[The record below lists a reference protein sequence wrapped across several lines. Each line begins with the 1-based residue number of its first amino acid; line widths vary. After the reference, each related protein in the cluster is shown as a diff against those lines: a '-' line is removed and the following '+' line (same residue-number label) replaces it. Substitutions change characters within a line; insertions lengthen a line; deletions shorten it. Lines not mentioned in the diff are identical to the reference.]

1 MNGVP
6 SPRFAISNHIYTR
19 DTPLV
24 SIVTTSFNQAQYLE
38 EAIESVLAQ
47 DYRNIE
53 YIVLKGLIS
62 NGLQGFLNIEF
73 PIVNRHSD
81 IYASS
86 LARLWQIRN

>member
-6 SPRFAISNHIYTR
+6 SQRFAISNHICTR

-53 YIVLKGLIS
+53 YIVLDDGSTDDTKDLLGRY
-62 NGLQGFLNIEF
+62 NGKLYWEGS
-73 PIVNRHSD
+73 PTWDKPKR
-81 IYASS
+81 
-86 LARLWQIRN
+86 